1 MFRVPGCQEC
11 FGEFPCK
18 TGQLLPT
25 RKPCR
30 KTRQTFSTHK
40 RSIHQTRNKS
50 PQDTEMRH
58 VWNRKSFWI
67 VRVTPL
73 QLHKLLTSSL
83 TLWQDH
89 ACLRRSSQWKF
100 GTMAKQSA
108 TDSVGR
114 NPAPDMLWTSHYEG
128 AGAWPTPVLFA
139 ASLMNHGGLSS
150 ITCHCRRQWWWW
162 WCCFWCWWCC
172 WWVVVLLVVL
182 LVVLV
187 LLLLLVLQRL
197 VLLLVSVLVAV
208 MVVMVVVSCLSLAR
222 ETNKDQPAMV
232 NYLHSTLY
240 NKSIVLHS
248 IYTCMPPRFFFK
260 ENLSPWIQYLTSGS
274 AMKVPIISM
283 APLEGGSINL
293 TWKKTFKRNTD
304 IHLVCVK
311 RRTLPQKK

>member
-1 MFRVPGCQEC
+1 MFRVPGCQER

-128 AGAWPTPVLFA
+128 AGAWPTPVLFWITEGWVPSLVIVGGSGGGGGDVASDAGGA
-139 ASLMNHGGLSS
+139 AGG
-150 ITCHCRRQWWWW
+150 W
-162 WCCFWCWWCC
+162 WCCWWCC
-172 WWVVVLLVVL
+172 WWCWCCCCCWCCRGWCCCWCRCWWRDGGDGGGDGGGVLSKPCSRNE
-182 LVVLV
+182 
-187 LLLLLVLQRL
+187 QRPTSYGQL
-197 VLLLVSVLVAV
+197 
-208 MVVMVVVSCLSLAR
+208 
-222 ETNKDQPAMV
+222 
-232 NYLHSTLY
+232 STL
-240 NKSIVLHS
+240 NSI
-248 IYTCMPPRFFFK
+248 
-260 ENLSPWIQYLTSGS
+260 QQ
-274 AMKVPIISM
+274 
-283 APLEGGSINL
+283 INC
-293 TWKKTFKRNTD
+293 
-304 IHLVCVK
+304 IA
-311 RRTLPQKK
+311 